1 MKNHYTVLN
10 DYLLELQRVKTLEEL
25 DLFLKNIS
33 ESAGEVYPCISC
45 KTGCYTCCTGPSFPP
60 VYSKEWKRIREYINN
75 ILSSEDKKIIIDR
88 IENLSKEKEEAL
100 KFVES
105 IVQKN
110 IDIEELRKKVNELIS
125 IFKDDV
131 CPFHINGKCSI
142 YEVRPAKC
150 RAFGNFS
157 FAFQNTT
164 QFLSCASDTEKMYNY
179 LKEKKTKQLALPY
192 WNSVETKLEKI
203 SETNDESFNINI
215 IPLWLKDD
223 ISNSKIKKND
233 DEKI

>member
-1 MKNHYTVLN
+1 MKNHYKILN
-10 DYLLELQRVKTLEEL
+10 DYLLELQKVKSLDDL

-33 ESAGEVYPCISC
+33 ESAYEVYPCISC
-45 KTGCYTCCTGPSFPP
+45 RNGCYTCCTGPSFPP
-60 VYSKEWKRIREYINN
+60 VYSKEWQRIRNYIN
-75 ILSSEDKKIIIDR
+75 S
-88 IENLSKEKEEAL
+88 NLSPEKKETIINRINNLSLEKQEAL

-110 IDIEELRKKVNELIS
+110 TGISELKQKVNDLIN

-131 CPFHINGKCSI
+131 CPLHINGFCSI

-157 FAFQNTT
+157 FAFNTNT
-164 QFLSCASDTEKMYNY
+164 QFLSCASDTEKMYNF

-192 WNSVETKLEKI
+192 WNSVEIKLEKI
-203 SETNDESFNINI
+203 AKTRDDSFEVNI
-215 IPLWLKDD
+215 IPLWLKSD
-223 ISNSKIKKND
+223 ISNNIIK
-233 DEKI
+233 

>member
-1 MKNHYTVLN
+1 MKNNYKVLN
-10 DYLLELQRVKTLEEL
+10 DYFLDLQKVNSLEDL
-25 DLFLKNIS
+25 DLFLKEIS

-60 VYSKEWKRIREYINN
+60 VYSKEWQRIREYINN
-75 ILSSEDKKIIIDR
+75 NLNPEKKEIIINRIKELSSE
-88 IENLSKEKEEAL
+88 KEEGL

-110 IDIEELRKKVNELIS
+110 ANIDQLREKVNDLVN

-131 CPFHINGKCSI
+131 CPLHINGTCSV

-157 FAFQNTT
+157 FAFNNNT

-179 LKEKKTKQLALPY
+179 LEEKKTKQLVLPY
-192 WNSVETKLEKI
+192 WNSVEGKLERLAK
-203 SETNDESFNINI
+203 TQDDSFEVNI
-215 IPLWLKDD
+215 IPLWLKED
-223 ISNSKIKKND
+223 ISKKN
-233 DEKI
+233 I